1 MSTASLD
8 FDAVRTADESISYR
22 AVHTGAILGLVLGA
36 LTATFTLISWG
47 STPQLI
53 FISFLNAIA
62 AIFCL
67 WSLATI
73 RREPELF
80 TGAPIAM
87 LGLVVSV
94 FFLVAGVGYG
104 GYVYATEVPEGYA
117 RISFNGMKPDELDER
132 SGVAVPAEIA
142 AMDGKK
148 VFIKGYI
155 RPDSVTQR
163 IGIKE
168 FLLVRDNN
176 QCCFGDISSVK
187 YYDQVDVD
195 MTGSRTVDFRD
206 GAVYRMGG
214 ILKVEPQN
222 VGRGPLAP
230 VFSLKADYAM

>member
-1 MSTASLD
+1 MSIASLD
-8 FDAVRTADESISYR
+8 YDSVATSDEVLSYR
-22 AVHTGAILGLVLGA
+22 AVHTGAILGLA
-36 LTATFTLISWG
+36 LVVVTATFTMISWG

-53 FISFLNAIA
+53 FISLLNGLAG
-62 AIFCL
+62 IFCL
-67 WSLATI
+67 WSLVRI
-73 RREPELF
+73 RSEPDLF

-87 LGLVVSV
+87 LGLVLSAV
-94 FFLVAGVGYG
+94 FLVAGVGYG
-104 GYVYATEVPEGYA
+104 SYVYATEVPEGYM
-117 RISFNGMKPDELDER
+117 RISFNAMKPDELDER
-132 SGVAVPAEIA
+132 GGVAVPPEIA

-176 QCCFGDISSVK
+176 QCCFGDISAVK
-187 YYDQVDVD
+187 YYDQMAVD
-195 MTGSRTVDFRD
+195 MTGSHTVDFRD

-222 VGRGPLAP
+222 VTRGPLAP
-230 VFSLKADYAM
+230 VFTLKADYAK

>member
-1 MSTASLD
+1 MSIASLD
-8 FDAVRTADESISYR
+8 YDSVATSEEVLSYR
-22 AVHTGAILGLVLGA
+22 AVHTGAILGLA
-36 LTATFTLISWG
+36 LVVVTATFTMVSWG

-53 FISFLNAIA
+53 FISLLNGLAGI
-62 AIFCL
+62 ICL
-67 WSLATI
+67 WSLVRI
-73 RREPELF
+73 RREPDLF

-87 LGLVVSV
+87 LGFVMSVV
-94 FFLVAGVGYG
+94 FLVAGVGYG
-104 GYVYATEVPEGYA
+104 SYVYATEVPEGYA
-117 RISFNGMKPDELDER
+117 RISFNAMKPDELEER
-132 SGVAVPAEIA
+132 GGVAVPPEIA

-187 YYDQVDVD
+187 YYDQMAVD

-206 GAVYRMGG
+206 GAVYRLGG

-222 VGRGPLAP
+222 VNRGPLAP
-230 VFSLKADYAM
+230 VFTLKADYAM

>member
-1 MSTASLD
+1 MSIASLD
-8 FDAVRTADESISYR
+8 YDSVATSEEVLSYR
-22 AVHTGAILGLVLGA
+22 AVHTGAILGLA
-36 LTATFTLISWG
+36 LVVVTVTFTMVSWG

-53 FISFLNAIA
+53 FISLLNGLAGI
-62 AIFCL
+62 ICL
-67 WSLATI
+67 WSLVRI
-73 RREPELF
+73 RREPDLF

-87 LGLVVSV
+87 LGFVMSVV
-94 FFLVAGVGYG
+94 FLVAGVGYG
-104 GYVYATEVPEGYA
+104 SYVYATEVPEGYA
-117 RISFNGMKPDELDER
+117 RISFNAMKPDELEER
-132 SGVAVPAEIA
+132 GGVAVPPEIA

-163 IGIKE
+163 LGIKE

-187 YYDQVDVD
+187 YYDQMAVD

-206 GAVYRMGG
+206 GAVYRLGG

-222 VGRGPLAP
+222 VNRGPLAP
-230 VFSLKADYAM
+230 VFTLKADYAM

>member
-8 FDAVRTADESISYR
+8 YDSVGTVDESISYR
-22 AVHTGAILGLVLGA
+22 AVHTGAILGVA
-36 LTATFTLISWG
+36 LCAMTATFTLISWG

-53 FISFLNAIA
+53 FISLLNAIA
-62 AIFCL
+62 AVFCL
-67 WSLATI
+67 WSLAKI
-73 RREPELF
+73 RREPELY
-80 TGAPIAM
+80 TGAPIAI
-87 LGLVVSV
+87 LGLIGSML
-94 FFLVAGVGYG
+94 FLVAGVSYG
-104 GYVYATEVPEGYA
+104 SYIYATEVPEGYA
-117 RISFNGMKPDELDER
+117 RISFNTMKPDELEER
-132 SGVAVPAEIA
+132 GGVAVPPEIA

-163 IGIKE
+163 IGIRE

-176 QCCFGDISSVK
+176 QCCFGNLSAVK
-187 YYDQVDVD
+187 YYDQVAVD

-206 GAVYRMGG
+206 GDVYRMGG
-214 ILKVEPQN
+214 ILKIEPQN

>member
-53 FISFLNAIA
+53 FISLLNAIA

-73 RREPELF
+73 RREPDLF

-94 FFLVAGVGYG
+94 FFLVAGAGYG

-176 QCCFGDISSVK
+176 QCCFGDISAVK

-222 VGRGPLAP
+222 AGRGPLAP

>member
-1 MSTASLD
+1 MSIASLD
-8 FDAVRTADESISYR
+8 YDSVATSDEVLSYR
-22 AVHTGAILGLVLGA
+22 AVHTGAILGLA
-36 LTATFTLISWG
+36 LVVVTATFTLISWG

-53 FISFLNAIA
+53 FISLLNALA
-62 AIFCL
+62 GVFCL
-67 WSLATI
+67 WSLVRI
-73 RREPELF
+73 RREPDLF

-87 LGLVVSV
+87 LGFVLSVV
-94 FFLVAGVGYG
+94 FLVAGVGYG
-104 GYVYATEVPEGYA
+104 SYVYATEVPEGYA
-117 RISFNGMKPDELDER
+117 RISFNTMKPDELEER
-132 SGVAVPAEIA
+132 GGVAVPPDIA

-176 QCCFGDISSVK
+176 QCCFGDISAVK
-187 YYDQVDVD
+187 YYDQVAVD
-195 MTGSRTVDFRD
+195 MTGSLTVDFRD

-214 ILKVEPQN
+214 ILKVEPEN
-222 VGRGPLAP
+222 AHRGPLAP

>member
-53 FISFLNAIA
+53 FISLLNAIA

>member
-1 MSTASLD
+1 MSIASLD
-8 FDAVRTADESISYR
+8 YDSVATSDEVLSYR
-22 AVHTGAILGLVLGA
+22 AVHTGAILGLA
-36 LTATFTLISWG
+36 LVVVTATFTLISWG

-53 FISFLNAIA
+53 FISLLNALA
-62 AIFCL
+62 GVFCL
-67 WSLATI
+67 WSLVRI
-73 RREPELF
+73 RREPDLF

-87 LGLVVSV
+87 LGLGLSAV
-94 FFLVAGVGYG
+94 FLVAGVGYG
-104 GYVYATEVPEGYA
+104 SYVYATEVPEGYT
-117 RISFNGMKPDELDER
+117 RISFNTMKPDELEER
-132 SGVAVPAEIA
+132 GGVAVPPEIA

-187 YYDQVDVD
+187 YYDQMAVD
-195 MTGSRTVDFRD
+195 MAGSLTVDFRD

-222 VGRGPLAP
+222 VNRGPLAP

>member
-8 FDAVRTADESISYR
+8 YDSIGAADESISYR
-22 AVHTGAILGLVLGA
+22 AVHTGAILGLA
-36 LTATFTLISWG
+36 LCAMTATFTLISWG

-53 FISFLNAIA
+53 FISLLNAIA

-67 WSLATI
+67 WSLAKI
-73 RREPELF
+73 RREPEVY
-80 TGAPIAM
+80 TGAPIAIV
-87 LGLVVSV
+87 GLIGSLL
-94 FFLVAGVGYG
+94 FLVSGVSYG
-104 GYVYATEVPEGYA
+104 SYVYATEVPDGYE
-117 RISFNGMKPDELDER
+117 RISFNSMKPDELEER
-132 SGVAVPAEIA
+132 GGVAVPPEIA

-176 QCCFGDISSVK
+176 QCCFGTLSNVK
-187 YYDQVDVD
+187 YYDQMAVD

-206 GAVYRMGG
+206 GGVYRMGG
-214 ILKVEPQN
+214 ILKIEPQN

>member
-1 MSTASLD
+1 MSIASLD
-8 FDAVRTADESISYR
+8 YDSVGTSDEVISYR
-22 AVHTGAILGLVLGA
+22 AVHTGAIFGLAFVA
-36 LTATFTLISWG
+36 MTATFTLISWG

-53 FISFLNAIA
+53 FISLLNALA
-62 AIFCL
+62 GAFCL
-67 WSLATI
+67 WSLVKI
-73 RREPELF
+73 RRDPDLF

-87 LGLVVSV
+87 LGLVLSIV
-94 FFLVAGVGYG
+94 FLVAGVAYG
-104 GYVYATEVPEGYA
+104 GYVYATEVPEGYT
-117 RISFNGMKPDELDER
+117 RISFNAMKPDELEVR
-132 SGVAVPAEIA
+132 GGVAVPPEIA

-176 QCCFGDISSVK
+176 QCCFGDISAVK
-187 YYDQVDVD
+187 YFDQMAVD
-195 MTGSRTVDFRD
+195 MTGTRTVDFRD

-214 ILKVEPQN
+214 TLKVEPQN
-222 VGRGPLAP
+222 VNRGPLAP

>member
-1 MSTASLD
+1 MSIASLD
-8 FDAVRTADESISYR
+8 YDSVATSDEVLSYR
-22 AVHTGAILGLVLGA
+22 AVHTGAILGLA
-36 LTATFTLISWG
+36 LVVVTATFTLISWG

-53 FISFLNAIA
+53 FISLLNALA
-62 AIFCL
+62 GVFCL
-67 WSLATI
+67 WSLVRI
-73 RREPELF
+73 RREPDLF

-87 LGLVVSV
+87 LGFVLSVV
-94 FFLVAGVGYG
+94 FLVAGVGYG
-104 GYVYATEVPEGYA
+104 SYVYATEVPEGYM
-117 RISFNGMKPDELDER
+117 RISFNAMKPDELDER
-132 SGVAVPAEIA
+132 GGVAVPPEIA

-176 QCCFGDISSVK
+176 QCCFGDISAVK
-187 YYDQVDVD
+187 YYDQMAVD
-195 MTGSRTVDFRD
+195 MTGSHTVDFRD

-222 VGRGPLAP
+222 VTRGPLAP
-230 VFSLKADYAM
+230 VFTLKADYSK

>member
-1 MSTASLD
+1 MSTASLE
-8 FDAVRTADESISYR
+8 FDSVGTLDESISYR
-22 AVHTGAILGLVLGA
+22 AVHTGAILGLVLGVM
-36 LTATFTLISWG
+36 TATFTLISWG
-47 STPQLI
+47 STPQVI
-53 FISFLNAIA
+53 FISLLNAIA
-62 AIFCL
+62 GIFCL
-67 WSLATI
+67 WSLAKI
-73 RREPELF
+73 RHEPDLY
-80 TGAPIAM
+80 TGAPIAV
-87 LGLVVSV
+87 LGLVLSIV
-94 FFLVAGVGYG
+94 FLVAGVSYG
-104 GYVYATEVPEGYA
+104 AYVYATEVPDGYA
-117 RISFNGMKPDELDER
+117 RISFNAMKPDELDER
-132 SGVAVPAEIA
+132 GGVAVPPEIA

-187 YYDQVDVD
+187 YYDQMAVD
-195 MTGSRTVDFRD
+195 MAGSRTVDFRD